1 MWFKNQTE
9 RNGVFFFQMTS
20 ITWSD
25 LTHLTRWITA
35 GPLSLGLLSNMKG
48 KEKQCINW
56 WWRTFFF
63 LMVSSQNFWAWA
75 ISQIMASICV
85 HITFFH
91 VTGKCNFSLKTYSL
105 RKQTPPPARSL
116 CTPFISVTQY
126 NHFKS
131 LEEPQILWK
140 LPQQRHSHVPTL
152 HCPLLVQT
160 YPVF

>member
-20 ITWSD
+20 ITRSD

-152 HCPLLVQT
+152 HCPLLDQT